1 MSRSQADHSEFLK
14 DEYVRCWVGGLNGEN
29 PFTVYHG
36 SSHQDESFKYLTI
49 LFGNYTFT
57 KAKKKKKDQC
67 MPWVEEGKRKGGM
80 IDGVWTTFWA
90 MDIVVLIQSWWI
102 HKPVER
108 TAPSVDPEV
117 KCGLWVTT
125 ACQCGLICYKCATL
139 LGDVDV
145 G

>member
-1 MSRSQADHSEFLK
+1 MARTLSQCTMDQVTRMKVLNILQFYLAITLLLK
-14 DEYVRCWVGGLNGEN
+14 L
-29 PFTVYHG
+29 
-36 SSHQDESFKYLTI
+36 
-49 LFGNYTFT
+49 
-57 KAKKKKKDQC
+57 KKKKKDQC

-80 IDGVWTTFWA
+80 IDGVWMTFWA